1 MGQDAHGQAELT
13 PRRQPAEPPKLE
25 RPHGVEGY
33 ASGGVS
39 SSPTGSRFGFGPIAS
54 RLAA

>member
-13 PRRQPAEPPKLE
+13 PRYQPAEPPNLE
-25 RPHGVEGY
+25 RPHPVEGY
-33 ASGGVS
+33 ASGRLS
-39 SSPTGSRFGFGPIAS
+39 SSPTGRRFGFGPIAS